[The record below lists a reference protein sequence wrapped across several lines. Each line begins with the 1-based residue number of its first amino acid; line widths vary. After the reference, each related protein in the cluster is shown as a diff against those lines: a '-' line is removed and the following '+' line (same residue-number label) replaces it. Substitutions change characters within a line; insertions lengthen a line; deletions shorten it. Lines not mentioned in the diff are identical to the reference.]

1 LDSLVTSF
9 EKETSIEIAIVTLDS
24 NYTSRKDFD
33 NYTLKLP
40 RYWEVGKSRKNNGVL
55 IGLSKSIRYMRIQNG
70 FGIEEVLSDA
80 ETKSI
85 IDSSF
90 IPEFKKGKYFKGTF
104 EGVLDLMIEVR

>member
-1 LDSLVTSF
+1 
-9 EKETSIEIAIVTLDS
+9 
-24 NYTSRKDFD
+24 
-33 NYTLKLP
+33 
-40 RYWEVGKSRKNNGVL
+40 
-55 IGLSKSIRYMRIQNG
+55 MRIQNG